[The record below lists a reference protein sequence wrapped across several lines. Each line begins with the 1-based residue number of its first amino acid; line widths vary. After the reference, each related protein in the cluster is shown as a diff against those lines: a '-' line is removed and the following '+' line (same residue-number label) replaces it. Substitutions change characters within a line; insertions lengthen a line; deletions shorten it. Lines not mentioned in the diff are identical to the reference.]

1 MANLCDL
8 PDELLS
14 EVIQQLDSIR
24 SYEPQS
30 TAFKYKEKERMRQR
44 ENRARQLTLHSL
56 CLTSHRMR
64 RLSLPTLYGS
74 FLGCTT
80 WNGCGPLELFCRTI
94 SNPQNAVGLQVR
106 LRDYIRY
113 VENRLSDYL
122 GNSLH
127 DDTEFYGAVSMV
139 ARYYELLATIVH
151 FAPNLEHLSVVSLE
165 TDEVSFWVHIVP
177 EDLGEGPTAASNL
190 TDHGLRKLRNLCFQT
205 HTEGSF
211 GFESASFRR
220 ICSSLVSLP
229 SLVDLRA
236 SGVMTSD
243 ISQPLPGSLEKLQR
257 LNITE
262 CILDFE
268 EVVQL
273 LHACES
279 LQDFTCVWTFLNCG
293 AESPSDIY
301 SGLIKHADRLE
312 TLELDMREVRFNYGT
327 GINSEAL
334 GSLRCFQR
342 LDTLVICETSLLGSR
357 FSLLDFPDQILNCR
371 MSELLPENLRHLTLL
386 VQSDYGYEDD
396 RRIDE
401 ASSLWHL
408 VDDCKTVL
416 PQLRSVTIKGE
427 FEMSAPNLVAAFEDE
442 GVIFTLTNELKL
454 STSF

>member
-14 EVIQQLDSIR
+14 EVVQNLDSIR

-30 TAFKYKEKERMRQR
+30 TAFKYKEVEKSRQR
-44 ENRARQLTLHSL
+44 ENRVRQLTLHSL
-56 CLTSHRMR
+56 CMTSHRLR

-80 WNGCGPLELFCRTI
+80 WNGCEPLELFYRTI
-94 SNPQNAVGLQVR
+94 SSPKNAVGLPVR
-106 LRDYIRY
+106 LGDYIRY
-113 VENRLSDYL
+113 VENRLSDHL

-151 FAPNLEHLSVVSLE
+151 FAPNIEHLSVVSLE
-165 TDEVSFWVHIVP
+165 TDEISFWVHIVP
-177 EDLGEGPTAASNL
+177 EDRGDEAAASSNL
-190 TDHGLRKLRNLCFQT
+190 TSHGLLKLRNLCFQT

-211 GFESASFRR
+211 GFEAAWFRR

-229 SLVDLRA
+229 SLADLRA

-243 ISQPLPGSLEKLQR
+243 ISQPLPGTFEKLQR
-257 LNITE
+257 LDITE

-268 EVVQL
+268 EVVQIL
-273 LHACES
+273 QACEK
-279 LQDFTCVWTFLNCG
+279 LQHFTCIWTFLNCG

-301 SGLIKHADRLE
+301 SGLVKHADRLR
-312 TLELDMREVRFNYGT
+312 TLELDMREVRFNFGT

-334 GSLRCFQR
+334 GSLRYFTQ
-342 LDTLVICETSLLGSR
+342 LETLVICETSLLGSR

-371 MSELLPENLRHLTLL
+371 MSEILPENLKNLTLL

-396 RRIDE
+396 CRLDE

-408 VDDCKTVL
+408 VDDCKTLL
-416 PQLRSVTIKGE
+416 PQLESVTIMGE
-427 FEMSAPNLVAAFEDE
+427 FEMSAPNLAAAFKDE
-442 GVIFTLTNELKL
+442 GIIFTLANELKPL
-454 STSF
+454 LYV